1 LGAPQ
6 NVSGDPLRPLTTIAA
21 LALLLGTG
29 ACAATY
35 DATHL
40 GVPISLADAPAGAPA
55 SGTAFSV
62 TKHPVY
68 VMWGLMSAA
77 EPNLDDLL
85 AGQLG
90 AGAGLTQVKIHTRM
104 KWSDF
109 LITVLSAGFLSP
121 RSVTVEGVIVP
132 PAGAGR

>member
-1 LGAPQ
+1 
-6 NVSGDPLRPLTTIAA
+6 LRPLTTLAA
-21 LALLLGTG
+21 IALLLGTG

-40 GVPISLADAPAGAPA
+40 GVPISLANATDASPA
-55 SGTAFSV
+55 SGTPFSV

-85 AGQLG
+85 SGQLG
-90 AGAGLTQVKIHTRM
+90 AGAGLTHVKIHSRM
-104 KWSDF
+104 RWSDL
-109 LITVLSAGFLSP
+109 LITALSVGFISP
-121 RSVTVEGVIVP
+121 RSVTVEGVITP
-132 PAGAGR
+132 STTAGH